1 MSSQLPAD
9 REAGADGARAGRPD
23 FATLPDLAA
32 RRLGGSVRYATDEL
46 FAAKE
51 NLIKPEPPVFEAAE
65 FGARG
70 KIYDG
75 WESRRRREPG
85 NDHAIIRL
93 GVAGIVHGIAV
104 DTSFFRGNHP
114 PQVSVEAVSVD
125 GHPSAAELSELDWRP
140 LVEPAAA
147 TGDAVNWYPAGVP
160 RHCTHVRLSIY
171 PDGGVARCR
180 VHGQPLPDPR
190 FLTGTIDLA
199 AIDNGGQLIDCS
211 NAFYSSAWN
220 LIMPGRAASMA
231 DGWENSRRRD
241 GGFDY
246 ATFGFAAAGVLRQI
260 EIDTSYFVGNAP
272 GSARLLAAASQLPD
286 AMSPPGAVN
295 LAEAVSTDQW
305 AELLPPAALQPD
317 TRHRFLVDPAEAVTQ
332 VRLEVFPDG
341 GLARLRVLGEITPD
355 ALAGMRARYLAA
367 RRPSAG

>member
-1 MSSQLPAD
+1 MSGSGGAGAPAD
-9 REAGADGARAGRPD
+9 GGAAFDGSPD
-23 FATLPDLAA
+23 FASLPDLAS
-32 RRLGGSVRYATDEL
+32 RRLGGSVMYATDEL

-51 NLIKPEPPVFEAAE
+51 NLIKPEPPVFTAGE
-65 FGARG
+65 FGAKG

-85 NDHAIIRL
+85 SDHAIIRL
-93 GVAGIVHGIAV
+93 GVPGVVHGVAV
-104 DTSFFRGNHP
+104 DTAFFRGNYP
-114 PQVSVEAVSVD
+114 PQVSVEAVSAD
-125 GHPSAAELSELDWRP
+125 GYPSAAELSELDWRP
-140 LVEPAAA
+140 LVGRAPAV
-147 TGDAVNWYPAGVP
+147 GDACNWYPVATP

-180 VHGQPLPDPR
+180 VHGRPLPDPQ

-199 AIDNGGQLIDCS
+199 AIESGGELIECS
-211 NAFYSSAWN
+211 NAFYSSARN
-220 LIMPGRAASMA
+220 LIMPGRPASMA

-246 ATFGFAAAGVLRQI
+246 AAFALAAAGVVRLV

-272 GSARLLAAASQLPD
+272 GSARLLAAARRPAD
-286 AMSPPGAVN
+286 T
-295 LAEAVSTDQW
+295 VSAPEWT
-305 AELLPPAALQPD
+305 ELLPLVRLQPD
-317 TRHRFLVDPAEAVTQ
+317 TLHRFLVEASDAVTH

-355 ALAGMRARYLAA
+355 ALAALSARHRAA
-367 RRPSAG
+367 RQPEPA

>member
-1 MSSQLPAD
+1 VRGS
-9 REAGADGARAGRPD
+9 EAPD
-23 FATLPDLAA
+23 FARLPDLAS
-32 RRLGGSVRYATDEL
+32 RRLGGSVVSATDEL

-51 NLIKPEPPVFEAAE
+51 NLIKPEPPVFAAGE

-93 GVAGIVHGIAV
+93 GVPGIVHGADV
-104 DTSFFRGNHP
+104 DTSFFRGNYP

-125 GHPSAAELSELDWRP
+125 GYPSAAELSELDWRP
-140 LVEPAAA
+140 LIGRVPV
-147 TGDAVNWYPAGVP
+147 TGDAAHNWCAAAAP

-199 AIDNGGQLIDCS
+199 ALENGGQLLDCS

-220 LIMPGRAASMA
+220 PIMPGRATSMA

-241 GGFDY
+241 GGFDFV
-246 ATFGFAAAGVLRQI
+246 TFGLVAAGVVHQV

-272 GSARLLAAASQLPD
+272 GWARLLASPGPASPEAAP
-286 AMSPPGAVN
+286 AG
-295 LAEAVSTDQW
+295 EWT
-305 AELLPPAALQPD
+305 ELIPRVRLQPD
-317 TRHRFLVDPAEAVTQ
+317 TRHRFLVESPEPVAQ

-341 GLARLRVLGEITPD
+341 GLSRLRVLGELTPT
-355 ALAGMRARYLAA
+355 AAAGLRERY
-367 RRPSAG
+367 AGR

>member
-1 MSSQLPAD
+1 VSDPGASSQTGEPGWAS
-9 REAGADGARAGRPD
+9 
-23 FATLPDLAA
+23 LPDLAS
-32 RRLGGSVRYATDEL
+32 RRLGGSVVAATDEL

-51 NLIKPEPPVFEAAE
+51 NLIKPEPPVFAAGE

-93 GVAGIVHGIAV
+93 GAPGVVHGV
-104 DTSFFRGNHP
+104 DVSTSFFRGNYP

-125 GHPSAAELSELDWRP
+125 GYPSAAELRQLDWRP
-140 LVEPAAA
+140 LAGRVAV
-147 TGDAVNWYPAGVP
+147 TGDSAHNWCPAIAP

-180 VHGQPLPDPR
+180 VHGRPLPDPA
-190 FLTGTIDLA
+190 FLDGTVDLA
-199 AIDNGGQLIDCS
+199 AIDNGGQLIECS

-220 LIMPGRAASMA
+220 LIMPGRPASMA

-241 GGFDY
+241 GGFDF
-246 ATFGFAAAGVLRQI
+246 ATFGLAGAGIVSQVEL
-260 EIDTSYFVGNAP
+260 DTTCFVGNAP
-272 GSARLLAAASQLPD
+272 GSARLLAAA
-286 AMSPPGAVN
+286 PPAHPADPAGAGPW
-295 LAEAVSTDQW
+295 T
-305 AELLPPAALQPD
+305 ELLPRVRLQPD
-317 TRHRFLVDPAEAVTQ
+317 TRHRFLVESRTPVAS

-341 GLARLRVLGEITPD
+341 GLARLRVLGELTPESLD
-355 ALAGMRARYLAA
+355 TLRARYLAI
-367 RRPSAG
+367 RRAVGA

>member
-1 MSSQLPAD
+1 MTS
-9 REAGADGARAGRPD
+9 AGGGAPVAGRPD
-23 FATLPDLAA
+23 AAHLPDLAS
-32 RRLGGSVRYATDEL
+32 RRLGGSVVYATDEL

-51 NLIKPEPPVFEAAE
+51 NLIRSEPPVFAPEE
-65 FGARG
+65 FGAKG
-70 KIYDG
+70 KVYDG

-93 GVAGIVHGIAV
+93 GVPGVVHGVAV
-104 DTSFFRGNHP
+104 DTSFFRGNYP
-114 PQVSVEAVSVD
+114 PHVSIEAVSVD
-125 GHPSAAELSELDWRP
+125 GYLSQAKLGELDWLP
-140 LVEPAAA
+140 LIERSAA
-147 TGDAVNWYPAGVP
+147 TGDASNWYPVARP

-199 AIDNGGQLIDCS
+199 AIENGGQLLECS
-211 NAFYSSAWN
+211 NAFYSSAVN
-220 LIMPGRAASMA
+220 LIMPGRPASMA

-246 ATFGFAAAGVLRQI
+246 ATVGLAAAGRVRQV

-272 GSARLLAAASQLPD
+272 GSARLLAAVV
-286 AMSPPGAVN
+286 SPAEDLAAAV
-295 LAEAVSTDQW
+295 W
-305 AELLPPAALQPD
+305 ADLLPRVELQPD
-317 TRHRFLVDPAEAVTQ
+317 TRHRFLVEPAEPVTH

-341 GLARLRVLGEITPD
+341 GLARLRVLGEITPE
-355 ALAGMRARYLAA
+355 AAASLRARYLTA
-367 RRPSAG
+367 RQREDQ

>member
-1 MSSQLPAD
+1 VSSRGDGRPAGG
-9 REAGADGARAGRPD
+9 GASAEGGPD
-23 FATLPDLAA
+23 FAALPDLAS
-32 RRLGGSVRYATDEL
+32 RRLGASVMYATDEL

-51 NLIKPEPPVFEAAE
+51 NLIRPEPPVFAAGE
-65 FGARG
+65 FGAKG

-93 GVAGIVHGIAV
+93 GVPGIVHGVAV
-104 DTSFFRGNHP
+104 DTSFFRGNYP

-125 GHPSAAELSELDWRP
+125 GYPSGVDLSQLDWRP
-140 LVEPAAA
+140 LVGRSAAA
-147 TGDAVNWYPAGVP
+147 GDARNWYLVAAP

-180 VHGQPLPDPR
+180 VHGEPVPDPR
-190 FLTGTIDLA
+190 FLTGTIDLVA
-199 AIDNGGQLIDCS
+199 LENGGQLVDCS
-211 NAFYSSAWN
+211 NAFYSSARN
-220 LIMPGRAASMA
+220 LIMPGRPASMA

-246 ATFGFAAAGVLRQI
+246 ATLALAAAGVVRQV

-272 GSARLLAAASQLPD
+272 GSARLLAARRPSGTV
-286 AMSPPGAVN
+286 SPV
-295 LAEAVSTDQW
+295 DW
-305 AELLPPAALQPD
+305 AELLPRVRLQPD
-317 TRHRFLVDPAEAVTQ
+317 TRQLFLVEPAEPVTD

-341 GLARLRVLGEITPD
+341 GLARLRVLGEITPEAMD
-355 ALAGMRARYLAA
+355 SLHARYLAT
-367 RRPSAG
+367 RQRGS

>member
-1 MSSQLPAD
+1 MSST
-9 REAGADGARAGRPD
+9 PD
-23 FATLPDLAA
+23 FADLPDLAS
-32 RRLGGSVRYATDEL
+32 RRLGGSVLYATDEL

-51 NLIKPEPPVFEAAE
+51 NLIKPESPVFAAGE
-65 FGARG
+65 FGAKG

-93 GVAGIVHGIAV
+93 GVPGIVQGVAV
-104 DTSFFRGNHP
+104 DTSFFRGNYP

-125 GHPSAAELSELDWRP
+125 GYPSVAELSQLDWRP
-140 LVEPAAA
+140 LVARSPV
-147 TGDAVNWYPAGVP
+147 TGDAGNWYPVAAP

-180 VHGQPLPDPR
+180 VHGEPVPDPR
-190 FLTGTIDLA
+190 FLSGTIDLV
-199 AIDNGGQLIDCS
+199 AIENGGRLTECS

-220 LIMPGRAASMA
+220 LIMPGRPASMA

-246 ATFGFAAAGVLRQI
+246 ASFVLAAVGLVRQV
-260 EIDTSYFVGNAP
+260 EIDTTYFVGNAP
-272 GSARLLAAASQLPD
+272 GSAQLLAAARRPSD
-286 AMSPPGAVN
+286 TSRAV
-295 LAEAVSTDQW
+295 DW
-305 AELLPPAALQPD
+305 AELLPRVTLEPD
-317 TRHRFLVDPAEAVTQ
+317 TRQLFLVERGDAVTD

-341 GLARLRVLGEITPD
+341 GLARLRVLGELTPD
-355 ALAGMRARYLAA
+355 GIDSLQARYLAM
-367 RRPSAG
+367 R

>member
-1 MSSQLPAD
+1 MSSPAG
-9 REAGADGARAGRPD
+9 GASAQRPPD
-23 FATLPDLAA
+23 FAALPDLAS
-32 RRLGGSVRYATDEL
+32 RRLGGSVMYATDEL

-51 NLIKPEPPVFEAAE
+51 NLIKPEAPVFAAGE
-65 FGARG
+65 FGAKG

-85 NDHAIIRL
+85 NDHVIIRL
-93 GVAGIVHGIAV
+93 GVPGVVHGVAV
-104 DTSFFRGNHP
+104 DTAFFRGNYP
-114 PQVSVEAVSVD
+114 SQVSVEAVSVD
-125 GHPSAAELSELDWRP
+125 GYPSAAELSQLDWRP
-140 LVEPAAA
+140 LFARASAV
-147 TGDAVNWYPAGVP
+147 GDTCNWYPVAVP
-160 RHCTHVRLSIY
+160 QHCTHVRLSIY

-199 AIDNGGQLIDCS
+199 AIETGGRLVECS

-220 LIMPGRAASMA
+220 LIMPGRPASMA

-246 ATFGFAAAGVLRQI
+246 AAFGLSAAGVVRQI

-272 GSARLLAAASQLPD
+272 GWARLLAAFAEPSD
-286 AMSPPGAVN
+286 APGAI
-295 LAEAVSTDQW
+295 QW
-305 AELLPPAALQPD
+305 AELLPRVALQPD
-317 TRHRFLVDPAEAVTQ
+317 TPHRFLVEPGEPVTH

-341 GLARLRVLGEITPD
+341 GLARLRVLGEVTPD
-355 ALAGMRARYLAA
+355 ALAVLRAHYLAA
-367 RRPSAG
+367 RDPDVA

>member
-1 MSSQLPAD
+1 M
-9 REAGADGARAGRPD
+9 
-23 FATLPDLAA
+23 
-32 RRLGGSVRYATDEL
+32 YATDEL

-51 NLIKPEPPVFEAAE
+51 NLIKPEAPVFAAGE
-65 FGARG
+65 FGAKG

-75 WESRRRREPG
+75 WESRRRRETG

-93 GVAGIVHGIAV
+93 GVPGVVHGVAV
-104 DTSFFRGNHP
+104 DTAFFRGNYP

-125 GHPSAAELSELDWRP
+125 GYPSAAELSRLDWRP
-140 LVEPAAA
+140 LVARASAA
-147 TGDAVNWYPAGVP
+147 GDTCNRYPVAVPQ
-160 RHCTHVRLSIY
+160 HCTHVRLSIY

-199 AIDNGGQLIDCS
+199 AIENGGRLVECS

-220 LIMPGRAASMA
+220 LIMPGRPASMA

-246 ATFGFAAAGVLRQI
+246 AAFGLTAAGVVRQI

-272 GSARLLAAASQLPD
+272 GSARLLAAFADPSD
-286 AMSPPGAVN
+286 AF
-295 LAEAVSTDQW
+295 AEPSDVSALQW
-305 AELLPPAALQPD
+305 AELLPRVGLQPD
-317 TRHRFLVDPAEAVTQ
+317 TQHRFLVEPGEPVTY

-341 GLARLRVLGEITPD
+341 GLARLRVLGELAPD
-355 ALAGMRARYLAA
+355 ALAALHARYLAVRQQERDA
-367 RRPSAG
+367 S

>member
-1 MSSQLPAD
+1 MSGSEGAGVRAD
-9 REAGADGARAGRPD
+9 GGADFDGSAD
-23 FATLPDLAA
+23 FVSLPDLAS
-32 RRLGGSVRYATDEL
+32 RRLGGSVMYATDEL

-51 NLIKPEPPVFEAAE
+51 NLIKPEPPVFAAGE
-65 FGARG
+65 FGAKG

-85 NDHAIIRL
+85 SDHAIIRL
-93 GVAGIVHGIAV
+93 GVPGVVHGLVV
-104 DTSFFRGNHP
+104 DTSFFRGNCP
-114 PQVSVEAVSVD
+114 PEVSVEAVSVD
-125 GHPSAAELSELDWRP
+125 GYPSAAELSEMDWRP
-140 LVEPAAA
+140 LVGRAAA
-147 TGDAVNWYPAGVP
+147 AGDACNSYSVATP

-190 FLTGTIDLA
+190 FLAGTVDLA
-199 AIDNGGQLIDCS
+199 AIETGGRLIDCS

-220 LIMPGRAASMA
+220 LIMPGRPASMA

-246 ATFGFAAAGVLRQI
+246 ATFALAAAGVVRLV

-272 GSARLLAAASQLPD
+272 GSAGLLAATRWPADTGS
-286 AMSPPGAVN
+286 A
-295 LAEAVSTDQW
+295 AEWT
-305 AELLPPAALQPD
+305 ELLPRVRLQPD
-317 TRHRFLVDPAEAVTQ
+317 TLHRFLVEPGEGVTH

-355 ALAGMRARYLAA
+355 ALAALSARHRAA
-367 RRPSAG
+367 RQPEPA

>member
-1 MSSQLPAD
+1 M
-9 REAGADGARAGRPD
+9 
-23 FATLPDLAA
+23 
-32 RRLGGSVRYATDEL
+32 YATDEL

-51 NLIKPEPPVFEAAE
+51 NLIKPELPVFAADE

-70 KIYDG
+70 KVYDG

-93 GVAGIVHGIAV
+93 GVPGIVHGVVV
-104 DTSFFRGNHP
+104 DTAFFRGNYP

-125 GHPSAAELSELDWRP
+125 GYPSAAELSELDWRP
-140 LVEPAAA
+140 LVERAPAS
-147 TGDAVNWYPAGVP
+147 GDARNWYEAPTP

-190 FLTGTIDLA
+190 FLAGTVDLA
-199 AIDNGGQLIDCS
+199 AIENGGQLIECS
-211 NAFYSSAWN
+211 NAFYSSAAN
-220 LIMPGRAASMA
+220 LIMPGRPASMA
-231 DGWENSRRRD
+231 DGWENARRRD

-246 ATFGFAAAGVLRQI
+246 ATFGLAAPGVVSQV

-272 GSARLLAAASQLPD
+272 GSARLLTVVAGQPD
-286 AMSPPGAVN
+286 AVGPG
-295 LAEAVSTDQW
+295 QW
-305 AELLPPAALQPD
+305 AELLPAVRLQPD
-317 TRHRFLVDPAEAVTQ
+317 SRHRFLVEPSEPVTQ

-355 ALAGMRARYLAA
+355 AAAGLRGRYQAA
-367 RRPSAG
+367 REL

>member
-1 MSSQLPAD
+1 M
-9 REAGADGARAGRPD
+9 
-23 FATLPDLAA
+23 
-32 RRLGGSVRYATDEL
+32 YATDEL
-46 FAAKE
+46 FAGKE
-51 NLIKPEPPVFEAAE
+51 NLIKPGPPVFAAGE
-65 FGARG
+65 FGAKG

-93 GVAGIVHGIAV
+93 GVPGIVHGVSV
-104 DTSFFRGNHP
+104 DTSFFRGNYP
-114 PQVSVEAVSVD
+114 PQVSVEAVSAD
-125 GHPSAAELSELDWRP
+125 GYPSAAELSELDWRP
-140 LVEPAAA
+140 IVARSPVS
-147 TGDAVNWYPAGVP
+147 GDADNWYPVEAS

-180 VHGQPLPDPR
+180 VHGEPVPDPR
-190 FLTGTIDLA
+190 FLTGTIDLV
-199 AIDNGGQLIDCS
+199 AIENGGRLTDCS

-220 LIMPGRAASMA
+220 LIMPGLPASMA

-246 ATFGFAAAGVLRQI
+246 AAFGLAAAGLVRQV

-272 GSARLLAAASQLPD
+272 GSARLLAARRPSG
-286 AMSPPGAVN
+286 SSSAV
-295 LAEAVSTDQW
+295 DW
-305 AELLPPAALQPD
+305 AELLPRVTLVPD
-317 TRHRFLVDPAEAVTQ
+317 ARQRFLVEREEPVTD

-355 ALAGMRARYLAA
+355 ATAALHARYLAA
-367 RRPSAG
+367 R

>member
-1 MSSQLPAD
+1 VSSD
-9 REAGADGARAGRPD
+9 VAGRPD
-23 FATLPDLAA
+23 FARLPDLAS

-51 NLIKPEPPVFEAAE
+51 NLIKPEPPVFEAGE
-65 FGARG
+65 FGALG

-85 NDHAIIRL
+85 NDHVIIRL
-93 GVAGIVHGIAV
+93 GVPGIVHGVAV
-104 DTSFFRGNHP
+104 DTSFFRGNFP

-125 GHPSAAELSELDWRP
+125 GYPSAAELSELRWLP
-140 LVEPAAA
+140 LVERVAAA
-147 TGDAVNWYPAGVP
+147 GDAVHWYPAGAP

-171 PDGGVARCR
+171 PDGGIARCR

-199 AIDNGGQLIDCS
+199 AIENGGQLTDCS

-220 LIMPGRAASMA
+220 LVMPGRPVSMA

-246 ATFGFAAAGVLRQI
+246 ATFGLAAAGVVRQI

-272 GSARLLAAASQLPD
+272 GSARLLAATQQPPD
-286 AMSPPGAVN
+286 ATSRPD
-295 LAEAVSTDQW
+295 AESALQW
-305 AELLPPAALQPD
+305 DELLPRVALQPD
-317 TRHRFLVDPAEAVTQ
+317 TRHRFLVEPAGPVTH

-355 ALAGMRARYLAA
+355 ALARMRARFLAECSGA
-367 RRPSAG
+367 DRS